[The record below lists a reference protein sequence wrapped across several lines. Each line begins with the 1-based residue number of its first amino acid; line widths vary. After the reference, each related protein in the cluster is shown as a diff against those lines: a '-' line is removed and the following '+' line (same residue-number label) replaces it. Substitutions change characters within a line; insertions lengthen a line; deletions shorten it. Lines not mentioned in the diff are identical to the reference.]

1 MERSKEAGYEQ
12 AHRDRAVQEDYEHDG
27 YKARGKLPEPTICP
41 GCNAVFHKGRW
52 TWRRPKGSPSRDFV
66 LPVIDPRQIS
76 RGVPDAQRAVYQA
89 HQEEILN
96 LIRNE
101 GEKAKAEHPL
111 SRVMAS
117 EKRNHDL
124 VITTTDTHLPQRI
137 GSALKHAHGGEL
149 DLKYA
154 KDEYLVRADLEKMNI
169 FGGRQWKRGN
179 ARRIPPPVT

>member
-1 MERSKEAGYEQ
+1 MKRSKEAGYEQ

-52 TWRRPKGSPSRDFV
+52 TWAAAPKEAHRETCPACHRIHDKYPAGHLTLSGPFV
-66 LPVIDPRQIS
+66 E
-76 RGVPDAQRAVYQA
+76 A

-111 SRVMAS
+111 RRVMAT

-124 VITTTDTHLPQRI
+124 VITTTDTHLPQSI

-154 KDEYLVRADLEKMNI
+154 KDEYLVRATWT
-169 FGGRQWKRGN
+169 R
-179 ARRIPPPVT
+179 